1 MWSIVHRNQNKKHL
15 LIFDLADENQFLL
28 RLFWEF
34 NFRYYTNAMIDYL
47 VELLQGSPGF
57 DKKILN
63 ACFCWPIQ
71 QQRNYLISKWNQLT
85 YFKLGSVSTA
95 YLLEDNVQKSFHNLG
110 LLRKFKL
117 SKFNFWEI
125 QGIPQSWFDLVWW
138 VELIEYLNPQQ
149 GWSPIMIIHIWIKF
163 IKIDI

>member
-1 MWSIVHRNQNKKHL
+1 MLLWCDRLYTEKKTIVDFN
-15 LIFDLADENQFLL
+15 FVDENQFLL
-28 RLFWEF
+28 RLLWGVQLKIWHKCNDWFF
-34 NFRYYTNAMIDYL
+34 SRKPP
-47 VELLQGSPGF
+47 ELAKKM
-57 DKKILN
+57 KKIFVVIGKFNNKEILW
-63 ACFCWPIQ
+63 F
-71 QQRNYLISKWNQLT
+71 SKWNQST
-85 YFKLGSVSTA
+85 YSKQGSVSKA
-95 YLLEDNVQKSFHNLG
+95 YLLEDIVQKSFHNLG

>member
-1 MWSIVHRNQNKKHL
+1 MFIICTRIWTK
-15 LIFDLADENQFLL
+15 
-28 RLFWEF
+28 
-34 NFRYYTNAMIDYL
+34 TN
-47 VELLQGSPGF
+47 S
-57 DKKILN
+57 N
-63 ACFCWPIQ
+63 C
-71 QQRNYLISKWNQLT
+71 RYLISKWNQLT
-85 YFKLGSVSTA
+85 CFKLGSVSTA

-149 GWSPIMIIHIWIKF
+149 GWSPIMITHIWIKF
-163 IKIDI
+163 IKIDIYLNDNKTNGFTSLFLKLNILLGLG